1 MRRTIQSAALVLAL
15 SVTSY
20 AGIMQCPIEE
30 PTPPPPPAEQQSETV
45 VQGPT
50 TDGVMSTGTTAP
62 TADGMMG
69 DGAVATFTQVIL
81 NLLALS

>member
-15 SVTSY
+15 SVPSY

-30 PTPPPPPAEQQSETV
+30 PTPPPPSAEQQSETV
-45 VQGPT
+45 FQGLT
-50 TDGVMSTGTTAP
+50 TDSEIPNGA
-62 TADGMMG
+62 ADGYMG
-69 DGAVATFTQVIL
+69 TGVEATFTQIVL